1 MAAANENILPQFH
14 NARKN
19 LANGELI
26 FNKKKPFVTRASD
39 NYLHNKSKV
48 GPRTE
53 YRHRSHHNVLAVVTA

>member
-48 GPRTE
+48 APLERNIVIE
-53 YRHRSHHNVLAVVTA
+53 VIIMCWRW